1 MPFDGLK
8 RQLFVKQIPGKIHFH
23 VFPYPV
29 GVPDAEVSHWTNLHW
44 DGFQITALKCQYSS
58 IRHLRIQ
65 PDSFDKLVY
74 LNKHQNSP
82 KRLNVASVVGGH
94 LVNQTKQ
101 IGLHVSWSE
110 VKQPNVEIEDPDLS
124 GSVSRYRLFAS
135 WTVGTISGNPTA
147 KGDSSLTPTGC
158 KTPVDATPFLIIS
171 KIGCP
176 FPLSLR
182 RR

>member
-1 MPFDGLK
+1 M
-8 RQLFVKQIPGKIHFH
+8 RR
-23 VFPYPV
+23 
-29 GVPDAEVSHWTNLHW
+29 T
-44 DGFQITALKCQYSS
+44 
-58 IRHLRIQ
+58 R
-65 PDSFDKLVY
+65 
-74 LNKHQNSP
+74 
-82 KRLNVASVVGGH
+82 
-94 LVNQTKQ
+94 
-101 IGLHVSWSE
+101 SE

-135 WTVGTISGNPTA
+135 WAVGTISGNPTA

-182 RR
+182 IR

>member
-1 MPFDGLK
+1 VPFDGLK
-8 RQLFVKQIPGKIHFH
+8 RQQFVKQIPGRIHFH
-23 VFPYPV
+23 VFPYQV
-29 GVPDAEVSHWTNLHW
+29 WVPDAEVSHWTNLHW

-65 PDSFDKLVY
+65 PDSFDKLVS
-74 LNKHQNSP
+74 LKKHQNSP

-135 WTVGTISGNPTA
+135 WTVGAISGNPTV

-158 KTPVDATPFLIIS
+158 KTPVDATPFLII
-171 KIGCP
+171 
-176 FPLSLR
+176 
-182 RR
+182 

>member
-1 MPFDGLK
+1 MVLRYNSLSNKYLEEFICMSFLIRFGYLMQKSVIGLTSTGMAS
-8 RQLFVKQIPGKIHFH
+8 RSPPSNVNTH
-23 VFPYPV
+23 
-29 GVPDAEVSHWTNLHW
+29 
-44 DGFQITALKCQYSS
+44 SS

-147 KGDSSLTPTGC
+147 VINPLHQLGVKPQSMP
-158 KTPVDATPFLIIS
+158 PPFL
-171 KIGCP
+171 
-176 FPLSLR
+176 LLVR
-182 RR
+182 